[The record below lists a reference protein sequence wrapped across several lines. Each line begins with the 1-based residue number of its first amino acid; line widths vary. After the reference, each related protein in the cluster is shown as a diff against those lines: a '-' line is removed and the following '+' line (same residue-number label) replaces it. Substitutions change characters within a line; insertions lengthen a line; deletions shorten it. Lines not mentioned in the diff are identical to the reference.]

1 MRVKQALLRAIADR
15 LRPALR
21 EHADPLVRAELGERR
36 QAVVL
41 ARAEIES
48 VRAPLRALER
58 GALAALPRF
67 DRRPLGPD
75 LTVHAAHA
83 RDPRVRAVFARHG
96 LPDCPSCPVG
106 ADETLAEAAFS
117 EGFDVHALLEELREI
132 ERNSE
137 TELRSI
143 ARGP

>member
-1 MRVKQALLRAIADR
+1 MRVKQALVRAVGQR
-15 LRPALR
+15 LGPALR
-21 EHADPLVRAELGERR
+21 EVADPLVRAELAERR

-41 ARAEIES
+41 ARAELEGL
-48 VRAPLRALER
+48 RAPLRALER
-58 GALAALPRF
+58 GALAAAPWF
-67 DRRPLGPD
+67 DRAPLGPG

-117 EGFDVHALLEELREI
+117 EGFDVHALLDDLGAI
-132 ERNSE
+132 ERN
-137 TELRSI
+137 
-143 ARGP
+143 